1 VSGLSESLHRI
12 LEIDGA
18 RTVAL
23 VDVGTGMIVDSAGEE
38 PAGLTA
44 AAASLADEARLAG
57 GALGA
62 ERSGGDLEEMLVV
75 TPERVHLLKV
85 LSQSQGEGFILFVDV
100 DRARTNAALAAMQV
114 TQFAPA
120 VLG

>member
-1 VSGLSESLHRI
+1 MSGLSESLHRI

-38 PAGLTA
+38 PAGLTV
-44 AAASLADEARLAG
+44 AAASMADEARLAS

-85 LSQSQGEGFILFVDV
+85 LSQSQGEGFMLFVDV

>member
-23 VDVGTGMIVDSAGEE
+23 VDVGTGMIVDSAGEDS
-38 PAGLTA
+38 AGLTA

-85 LSQSQGEGFILFVDV
+85 LSQSQGEGFMLFIDV
-100 DRARTNAALAAMQV
+100 DRARTNAALAVMQV
-114 TQFAPA
+114 AQLAPA

>member
-1 VSGLSESLHRI
+1 MSGLSESLHRI

-23 VDVGTGMIVDSAGEE
+23 VDVGTGMIVDSAGEA

-44 AAASLADEARLAG
+44 AAASLADEARLAS

-85 LSQSQGEGFILFVDV
+85 LSQSQGEGFMLFVDV

>member
-38 PAGLTA
+38 PARLTA

-62 ERSGGDLEEMLVV
+62 ERSGGDLEEMLAV

-85 LSQSQGEGFILFVDV
+85 LSQSQGDGFMLFVDV

-114 TQFAPA
+114 AQFAPA

>member
-1 VSGLSESLHRI
+1 MSGLSESLHRI

-57 GALGA
+57 GA
-62 ERSGGDLEEMLVV
+62 
-75 TPERVHLLKV
+75 
-85 LSQSQGEGFILFVDV
+85 
-100 DRARTNAALAAMQV
+100 RAPST
-114 TQFAPA
+114 PA
-120 VLG
+120 VTWRRCWSSCPSASTC

>member
-1 VSGLSESLHRI
+1 MSGLSESLHRI

-23 VDVGTGMIVDSAGEE
+23 VDVGTGMIVDAAGEE
-38 PAGLTA
+38 PAGLSA
-44 AAASLADEARLAG
+44 AAASLADEARLASG
-57 GALGA
+57 VLGP

-85 LSQSQGEGFILFVDV
+85 LSRAQDEGLMLFVDV

-114 TQFAPA
+114 AQFAPA

>member
-1 VSGLSESLHRI
+1 MSGLSESLHRI

-38 PAGLTA
+38 PAGLTT

-57 GALGA
+57 GAPGS
-62 ERSGGDLEEMLVV
+62 EHSGGDLEEMLVV
-75 TPERVHLLKV
+75 MPERVHLLKV
-85 LSQSQGEGFILFVDV
+85 LSRSQGEGLMLFVDV
-100 DRARTNAALAAMQV
+100 DRARTNAALAAMRV
-114 TQFAPA
+114 SQFAPA